1 MEGLPRMSVDEM
13 LWLGLLSNPGKM
25 LVSPRPRLQLIIFSF
40 FLFLPHSFSEMTDLK
55 ANGIELGSDWI
66 CICRYC
72 HYQDLIGYSEILR
85 SLWIYR

>member
-1 MEGLPRMSVDEM
+1 MSVDEM

-25 LVSPRPRLQLIIFSF
+25 LVSPRPRLEYFIFSF
-40 FLFLPHSFSEMTDLK
+40 FLFLPHFLNEMWVLK
-55 ANGIELGSDWI
+55 ANGIELGSDWF

-72 HYQDLIGYSEILR
+72 HYQDLSGYGEILR